1 MGYAENDPEAQTF
14 IKSFRR
20 GLQDLEW
27 TEDDNIRID
36 YRWTAGDISRVQGF
50 GKELLD
56 LQPDVILAN
65 TTPITRVLH
74 DETRTIP
81 IVFVIV
87 SDPVGD
93 GLVASLPRPGGNVT
107 GFINYEASMAGKWLE
122 LLKEVA
128 PNILRAGLIYNP
140 ETAPGGGSYFWKA
153 FEASASSLQVEPV
166 MAPVRSRAEIETA
179 IVALSGQPAGG
190 AVTCFES
197 FLRVN
202 RETTI
207 ALAMRN
213 RIPTVSPLSIFSK
226 DGGLL
231 SYGPD
236 YLDLFYRAAVY
247 VNLILRGTMPSE
259 LPVQLPSR
267 FKLTINLK
275 TAKALNIEVP
285 PTLLGRA
292 DEVIE

>member
-1 MGYAENDPEAQTF
+1 M
-14 IKSFRR
+14 
-20 GLQDLEW
+20 DL
-27 TEDDNIRID
+27 
-36 YRWTAGDISRVQGF
+36 
-50 GKELLD
+50 K
-56 LQPDVILAN
+56 PDAILAN
-65 TTPITRVLH
+65 TTPVARALH

-93 GLVASLPRPGGNVT
+93 GLVASLPRPGGNIT

-128 PNILRAGLIYNP
+128 PSIRRAALIYNP
-140 ETAPGGGSYFWKA
+140 ETAPDGGSYFWKA

-166 MAPVRSRAEIETA
+166 MAAVHSRPEIGTVIE
-179 IVALSGQPAGG
+179 ALSGQPSGG
-190 AVTCFES
+190 AVICFES

-202 RETTI
+202 RDTAI
-207 ALAMRN
+207 ALAMQYRV
-213 RIPTVSPLSIFSK
+213 PMVSPLSIFAK
-226 DGGLL
+226 EGGLL

-236 YLDLFYRAAVY
+236 YLDLFYRAAIY
-247 VNLILRGTMPSE
+247 VDLILRGKMPSE
-259 LPVQLPSR
+259 LPVQLPSK

-275 TAKALNIEVP
+275 TAKALSIEIL

>member
-1 MGYAENDPEAQTF
+1 MGYAEDDAEAQTF

-20 GLQDLEW
+20 AVHGLGW
-27 TEDDNIRID
+27 TEDDNIHID
-36 YRWTAGDISRVQGF
+36 YRWTAGDTSRIHAF
-50 GKELLD
+50 AKELLD
-56 LQPDVILAN
+56 LKPDAILAN
-65 TTPITRVLH
+65 TTPVARALH

-128 PNILRAGLIYNP
+128 PSIRRAALIYNP
-140 ETAPGGGSYFWKA
+140 ETAPDGGSYFWKA

-166 MAPVRSRAEIETA
+166 MAAVHSRPEIGTVIE
-179 IVALSGQPAGG
+179 ALSGQPSGG
-190 AVTCFES
+190 AVICFES

-202 RETTI
+202 RDTAI
-207 ALAMRN
+207 ALAMQYRV
-213 RIPTVSPLSIFSK
+213 PMVSPLSIFAK
-226 DGGLL
+226 EGGLL

-236 YLDLFYRAAVY
+236 YLDLFYRAAIY
-247 VNLILRGTMPSE
+247 VDLILRGKMPSE
-259 LPVQLPSR
+259 LPVQLPSK

-275 TAKALNIEVP
+275 TAKALSIEIL